1 LAKNVTYEAACKG
14 TALASLDE
22 VKKVAFHGLK
32 DEVKLPGI
40 GKKKKVIQRNNV
52 RMERDCTKRLVVW
65 GESQKYDELR
75 RPRCAPGAP

>member
-14 TALASLDE
+14 TALTSLDE

-52 RMERDCTKRLVVW
+52 RMERDCTK
-65 GESQKYDELR
+65 
-75 RPRCAPGAP
+75 